1 MLKKDYRLIALVI
14 RDRYDIAIDNEQRL
28 LLRNLAYNMAT
39 MLAVDNPRFNR
50 DKFLTA
56 CGVKNEQPAT

>member
-1 MLKKDYRLIALVI
+1 MTKKDHRLISLVI

-28 LLRNLAYNMAT
+28 LIRNLAYNMAT

-50 DKFLTA
+50 DKFLVA
-56 CGVKNEQPAT
+56 CMGERK

>member
-1 MLKKDYRLIALVI
+1 MFKKDYRLIALVI

>member
-1 MLKKDYRLIALVI
+1 MIKKDYRLIALVI

-39 MLAVDNPRFNR
+39 MLGVDNPRFNR

>member
-1 MLKKDYRLIALVI
+1 MIKKDHRLIALVI

-39 MLAVDNPRFNR
+39 MLAVDNPRLNR